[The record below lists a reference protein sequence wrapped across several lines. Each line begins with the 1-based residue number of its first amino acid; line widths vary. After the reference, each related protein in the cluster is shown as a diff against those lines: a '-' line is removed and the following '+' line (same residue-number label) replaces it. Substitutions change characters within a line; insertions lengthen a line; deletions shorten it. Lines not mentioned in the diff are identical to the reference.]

1 MLFPI
6 RCITCGKV
14 INQFYK
20 PYLHKINEE
29 NITKK
34 DALDSLKIVRY
45 CCRRM
50 FLCHEEMFDY
60 ISEFDKSDYSFIHDK
75 IDVKPVN
82 FDENVRDVDADVPQD
97 IDIEIDMDVDMD
109 MVDVDVYADVYS
121 EPDVD
126 ADLY

>member
-20 PYLHKINEE
+20 PYLHKINED

-34 DALDSLKIVRY
+34 DALDSLNIIRY

-60 ISEFDKSDYSFIHDK
+60 ISEFDKLDYSFIHDK
-75 IDVKPVN
+75 IEAKPVN
-82 FDENVRDVDADVPQD
+82 ICENDDTDAPPD
-97 IDIEIDMDVDMD
+97 IDIELDME
-109 MVDVDVYADVYS
+109 VDVDTYPDPDVDS
-121 EPDVD
+121 EVD